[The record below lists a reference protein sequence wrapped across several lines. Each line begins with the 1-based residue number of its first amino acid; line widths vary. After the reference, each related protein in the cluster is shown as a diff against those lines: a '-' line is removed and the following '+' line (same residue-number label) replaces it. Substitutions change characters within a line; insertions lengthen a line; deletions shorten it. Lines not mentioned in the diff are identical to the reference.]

1 MAAMLR
7 LMSEAEGAGLVN
19 PGDMDVMD
27 VVEEEEEEG
36 GPFQRLATQDYGR
49 HRQGHESRKLA
60 GCQLG
65 PAGENGPSPGQD
77 FAGTVQ
83 TETSWTSETPDPDRR
98 SPQGA
103 TRTC

>member
-36 GPFQRLATQDYGR
+36 GPFQRLATQDYDDTGR
-49 HRQGHESRKLA
+49 GM
-60 GCQLG
+60 
-65 PAGENGPSPGQD
+65 SPGNSQ
-77 FAGTVQ
+77 AASWALLERYHLVKPVL
-83 TETSWTSETPDPDRR
+83 TSASLN
-98 SPQGA
+98 
-103 TRTC
+103 